1 LPLILSAEKAEDIR
15 RIGIYL
21 GPVFLASIAG
31 NAVYGVVF
39 RTTAINV
46 GGMPLL
52 MNLLFTLAGA
62 VIAWRMTD
70 ALGRIAWAVFA
81 LHHGVQTLAAI
92 WGTRIG
98 TLWSL
103 GLIGLFAVLAT
114 ASGARNASHRAVL
127 MAICI
132 FVVATGAV
140 FGARYYADELLGNHS
155 VIR

>member
-1 LPLILSAEKAEDIR
+1 MILSAEKAEDIR

-21 GPVFLASIAG
+21 GPVILASIAG

-52 MNLLFTLAGA
+52 MNLVFSLAGA

-81 LHHGVQTLAAI
+81 CTMASKPWRRPGE
-92 WGTRIG
+92 
-98 TLWSL
+98 L
-103 GLIGLFAVLAT
+103 G
-114 ASGARNASHRAVL
+114 
-127 MAICI
+127 
-132 FVVATGAV
+132 
-140 FGARYYADELLGNHS
+140 
-155 VIR
+155 